1 MQAILASPSLL
12 RHVLLADAATSAT
25 TGVLLMAAASS
36 LAPLLGLP
44 ADFLF
49 EVGLMLIPFAASV
62 FLVARGKPISRPFVA
77 AIAAVNAL
85 WVAGSIAFLL
95 VDWLEP
101 NALGVAF
108 VLVQALVVA
117 AFAELQYTG
126 LRRAA
131 TVL

>member
-1 MQAILASPSLL
+1 MQAILASPLLL
-12 RHVLLADAATSAT
+12 RHVLLADAAMSGT
-25 TGVLLMAAASS
+25 TAVLLMAAASP

-49 EVGLMLIPFAASV
+49 EVGLMLVPFAASV
-62 FLVARGKPISRPFVA
+62 FLVARGKPVSRPFAA

-85 WVAGSIAFLL
+85 WVAGSIVFLL

-101 NALGVAF
+101 SALGVAF

-117 AFAELQYTG
+117 LFAELQYTG

-131 TVL
+131 A